1 MFGLFNNMTN
11 EELIRAT
18 SSCES
23 EPAAMLRERLITAI
37 DAINYFSKY
46 SDAVYKHAQ
55 ELEKSGRKLDAEVFY
70 SLSKYLDKVSEDA

>member
-37 DAINYFSKY
+37 DALDYFSRY
-46 SDAVYKHAQ
+46 SDAVYQHAQ
-55 ELEKSGRKLDAEVFY
+55 ELEKTGRKLDAEIFY
-70 SLSKYLDKVSEDA
+70 SLSNYLDEVAK